1 MFSFLSSPLIK
12 VLFITNLVFFA
23 STAGFAYYSY
33 QIKGDL
39 AVAEDRVALVTSANL
54 SLQNSLKQQELSCRA
69 DDVAV
74 VELEAE
80 KRELSEKVG
89 SLNARIS
96 ALSKK
101 SPLIIQEKSN
111 ETSNQSGYVDNSAKL
126 SPELAS
132 LLTEAYCT
140 VEPDD
145 SRCTIRQSSN
155 PPM

>member
-1 MFSFLSSPLIK
+1 MFSFLSSPLTK

-33 QIKGDL
+33 RIKGDL
-39 AVAEDRVALVTSANL
+39 AVAEDRVSLVTSANL
-54 SLQNSLKQQELSCRA
+54 SLQNSLKQQELSCKA

-80 KRELSEKVG
+80 KRELSEKVDG
-89 SLNARIS
+89 LNERIS

-111 ETSNQSGYVDNSAKL
+111 EISTQSGYVDNSSKL
-126 SPELAS
+126 SPELTS

-145 SRCTIRQSSN
+145 SRCTIGQSSN
-155 PPM
+155 PSM

>member
-1 MFSFLSSPLIK
+1 MFSFLSSGLMK
-12 VLFITNLVFFA
+12 GMAVAVVLLVA
-23 STAGFAYYSY
+23 STAFFAWRSYSLT
-33 QIKGDL
+33 GDL
-39 AVAEDRVALVTSANL
+39 SVARDRLGVAVDANKSLVEA
-54 SLQNSLKQQELSCRA
+54 QEKQELSCKA

-80 KRELSEKVG
+80 KRELSEKVD

-111 ETSNQSGYVDNSAKL
+111 EISTQSGYVDNSAKL

-132 LLTEAYCT
+132 LLTEAYCS

-145 SRCTIRQSSN
+145 SRCTIGQSSN

>member
-101 SPLIIQEKSN
+101 SPLIIQENSN
-111 ETSNQSGYVDNSAKL
+111 ETNENNYVDNSAKL

-132 LLTEAYCT
+132 LLTEAYCS

-145 SRCTIRQSSN
+145 SRCAIGQPSN
-155 PPM
+155 PSM

>member
-12 VLFITNLVFFA
+12 VLFITNLVFFS

-39 AVAEDRVALVTSANL
+39 AASEDRLQITSDANL
-54 SLQNSLKQQELSCRA
+54 SLQNSLKQQELSCKA

-89 SLNARIS
+89 GLNARIS

-111 ETSNQSGYVDNSAKL
+111 ETDQNGYVDNSSKL

-132 LLTEAYCT
+132 LLLQGYCS

-145 SRCTIRQSSN
+145 SRCTIGQSSN

>member
-39 AVAEDRVALVTSANL
+39 AVAEDRVEVVANANL
-54 SLQNSLKQQELSCRA
+54 SLQNSLKQQGLSCKA

-80 KRELSEKVG
+80 KRELSEKVD
-89 SLNARIS
+89 SLNERIS

-101 SPLIIQEKSN
+101 NPLIIQEKSN
-111 ETSNQSGYVDNSAKL
+111 ETSTQSGYVDNSSKL

-132 LLTEAYCT
+132 LLLQGYCS

>member
-12 VLFITNLVFFA
+12 VLFITNLAFFA

-39 AVAEDRVALVTSANL
+39 AVAEERLQIVSDANL
-54 SLQNSLKQQELSCRA
+54 SLQNSLKQQELSCKA

-80 KRELSEKVG
+80 KRELSEKVA
-89 SLNARIS
+89 SLNERIS

-111 ETSNQSGYVDNSAKL
+111 ETPNQSDYVDNSSKL

-132 LLTEAYCT
+132 LLTEAYCS

-155 PPM
+155 PSM

>member
-39 AVAEDRVALVTSANL
+39 AVAEERLGVIANANL
-54 SLQNSLKQQELSCRA
+54 SLQNSLKQQELSCKA

-80 KRELSEKVG
+80 KRELSEKVD

-96 ALSKK
+96 TLSKK
-101 SPLIIQEKSN
+101 NPLIIQEKSN
-111 ETSNQSGYVDNSAKL
+111 ETNENSYVDNSSKL
-126 SPELAS
+126 SPELTS
-132 LLTEAYCT
+132 LLTEAYCS
-140 VEPDD
+140 VEPND

-155 PPM
+155 PSM

>member
-39 AVAEDRVALVTSANL
+39 AVAEDRLQIVSDANL
-54 SLQNSLKQQELSCRA
+54 SLQNSLKRQELSCKA

-80 KRELSEKVG
+80 KRELSEKVD

-101 SPLIIQEKSN
+101 NPLIIQEKSN
-111 ETSNQSGYVDNSAKL
+111 ETDQSSYVDNSSKL

-132 LLTEAYCT
+132 LLLQGFCS
-140 VEPDD
+140 VEPND
-145 SRCTIRQSSN
+145 SRCTIGQSSN

>member
-12 VLFITNLVFFA
+12 VLLITNLVFFA

-39 AVAEDRVALVTSANL
+39 AVAEERLQIFSDANL
-54 SLQNSLKQQELSCRA
+54 SLQNSLKQQELSCKA

-80 KRELSEKVG
+80 KRELSEKVD
-89 SLNARIS
+89 SLNERIS

-111 ETSNQSGYVDNSAKL
+111 ETFTQSDYVDNSAKL

-132 LLTEAYCT
+132 LLLQGYCS

-145 SRCTIRQSSN
+145 SRCTIGQSSN